1 MCRTPQDNA
10 PSSRPRPCRQTDWLG
25 VATCAVVGCLILALC
40 WFKVGNLDTGYH
52 VAYGRHFLTTGEIVQ
67 RDPFLYPET
76 AVSFVNANWGSQV
89 IMAAAESAAG
99 AGGLIALR
107 IGLIAIIFTG
117 IAMALRHL
125 LGATSAHPLTLN
137 RQSSIVNPQS
147 STCPWIAWA
156 WLLAGIAAYERFSMR
171 PELFSYAAMSVMLV
185 LLVRGLR
192 SWRGVVVI
200 AGLQLVWVNL
210 HSYFLVGILLTV
222 AWLVGEITVG
232 LPRRRGRPDHDRVK
246 RRIGLLAAVL
256 AVQCVACL
264 ANPWHWRGAVFP
276 LTTLEFLHGA
286 EVMGGA
292 AGGPSGSAWSEISE
306 FQSPFS
312 FYGEPINARTIHA
325 YSVLLAVAL
334 TGLIAM
340 LRQRQV
346 ASILV
351 VGVFFAMS
359 IQMRRNV
366 AQFAL
371 VASPLSVAALAVFLR
386 QFAPDRSFG
395 RWVRTAALVVTIAL
409 SGWWIAGIANGRF
422 YYVERR
428 ISREFGTGYSDR
440 THPRAAVTWL
450 ADRTDLQPRLFV
462 DYFSSS
468 NTLLWLP
475 AKYRLFVDTNTFAYS
490 DETLNTAF
498 KLGLGKVDH
507 NRFFSEHEVNVV
519 LLHCGPDTQVLV
531 GRLVADSGEW
541 AMVYFDRHTV
551 VFVRRIP
558 AHVPVILANEPTE
571 QDLDAAAWIASTT
584 GPARG
589 KALGLMTAANV
600 PTSLKWFRPA
610 SVLLAEAV
618 RLAPDYYE
626 AWHNLG
632 VCHGNLGNAAAR
644 SGRYEAAQRHWNE
657 ALACFQNVLALS
669 PDHGEAAS
677 YLADTQKRLRLLP
690 AVRSDAG
697 GARR

>member
-10 PSSRPRPCRQTDWLG
+10 ASSRPRPCRQTDWLG
-25 VATCAVVGCLILALC
+25 VATCAVVGCLVLALC

-52 VAYGRHFLTTGEIVQ
+52 VAYGRHFLATGEIVQ

-117 IAMALRHL
+117 IALVLRHL
-125 LGATSAHPLTLN
+125 CGVASPLPSIVN
-137 RQSSIVNPQS
+137 RQSSI
-147 STCPWIAWA
+147 CPWIAWA
-156 WLLAGIAAYERFSMR
+156 WLLAGLAAYERFSMR

-192 SWRGVVVI
+192 SWRGVAAL

-222 AWLVGEITVG
+222 AWLVGEVVGG
-232 LPRRRGRPDHDRVK
+232 LPRRRGRTGHDQVK
-246 RRIGLLAAVL
+246 RRIVLLAAAL

-264 ANPWHWRGAVFP
+264 VNPWNGRGAVFP

-286 EVMGGA
+286 DVMGGV

-325 YSVLLAVAL
+325 YSVLMGVTL

-340 LRQRQV
+340 LWRRQV
-346 ASILV
+346 GPILV
-351 VGVFFAMS
+351 VVAFFAMS
-359 IQMRRNV
+359 IQMRRNI

-371 VASPLSVAALAVFLR
+371 VASPLSVAALVVFFR
-386 QFAPDRSFG
+386 RFAPGRGFG
-395 RWVRTAALVVTIAL
+395 RWVRTAALAATIVV
-409 SGWWIAGIANGRF
+409 SGWWIVGIVNGRF
-422 YYVERR
+422 YYQERR
-428 ISREFGTGYSDR
+428 ITREFGTGYSDR
-440 THPRAAVTWL
+440 TFPRQAVAWL
-450 ADRTDLQPRLFV
+450 ADQSDLRPRLFV

-468 NTLLWLP
+468 NTLQWLP
-475 AKYRLFVDTNTFAYS
+475 ERFKLFVDTNTFAYS

-498 KLGLGKVDH
+498 KLGLGNVDH
-507 NRFFSEHEVNVV
+507 NRFFSGHDVNVV

-531 GRLVADSGEW
+531 GRLVEDSGEW

-558 AHVPVILANEPTE
+558 AHVPVILANELTE
-571 QDLDAAAWIASTT
+571 QDLDPAAWIASTT
-584 GPARG
+584 GPARA

-618 RLAPDYYE
+618 RLAPDYSE

-644 SGRYEAAQRHWNE
+644 SGRYAAAQRHWNE

-669 PDHGEAAS
+669 PDHGEATN

-690 AVRSDAG
+690 AMRSDGG